1 MLRWSDF
8 CFRLGILRNL
18 VLRYFCPWDEHFFH
32 PIVVDIWYLAC
43 NIDAVVDLANLSD
56 QESLFLDEDELEL
69 VVRLSLVH
77 GQRQPHNQKV

>member
-1 MLRWSDF
+1 M
-8 CFRLGILRNL
+8 
-18 VLRYFCPWDEHFFH
+18 LRYFCPWDEHFFH